1 MDMIKL
7 FLRNATLA
15 AALLLM
21 ASLAHAESIM
31 PPMDDHGQLV
41 DSHMPFA
48 DSASPEQK
56 FEWLRRQGTARCSD
70 TSYHLE
76 QRSTG
81 LTCVRPS
88 R

>member
-1 MDMIKL
+1 MKKL
-7 FLRNATLA
+7 VIST

-21 ASLAHAESIM
+21 TGLAHAESIM
-31 PPMDDHGQLV
+31 APMDDHGGLIG
-41 DSHMPFA
+41 SHMPFE

-70 TSYHLE
+70 SGYHLE
-76 QRSTG
+76 QRSIG